1 MWLKSGNI
9 LLKREFDFQKIAEAR
24 KTLPEWQ
31 NLSERI
37 WHPAG
42 MPDKL
47 AFTIEYEGKFA
58 GCVEL
63 VNIRW
68 FNRKAE
74 ITIWIL
80 PEFRGKALAKDA
92 LEGIVKLAFEQ
103 FNFHRLEAE
112 VYEFNEKARNL
123 FTSAGFVIEGKL
135 REAKYRDGRYY
146 DIIRFGLLKTEW
158 KTD

>member
-1 MWLKSGNI
+1 MWLKAGNI
-9 LLKREFDFQKIAEAR
+9 LLKREFDLQKIAEAR

-31 NLSERI
+31 NLSERS
-37 WHPAG
+37 WYPAG
-42 MPDKL
+42 MPDNL
-47 AFTIEYEGKFA
+47 AFTIEYEGKFV

-63 VNIRW
+63 ANIRW

-80 PEFRGKALAKDA
+80 PEFRGKAHAKDA
-92 LEGIVKLAFEQ
+92 LKGIVKLAFEQ

-123 FTSAGFVIEGKL
+123 FISAGFVIEGKL

-146 DIIRFGLLKTEW
+146 DIIRFGLLKREW